1 MDTLNLNQALLIFAW
16 FPLTAFLTIILLVA
30 RFYQNQAQE
39 RTYYIFFAVPILL
52 FGLAVAHGA
61 NVNQVVGDPVGDLLM
76 FAGGLLL
83 VGLVLVLYRRMTSG
97 R

>member
-1 MDTLNLNQALLIFAW
+1 MESLNLNQALIIYAW
-16 FPLTAFLTIILLVA
+16 FPLAALLTIMLLIA

-39 RTYYIFFAVPILL
+39 RTFYPFFSVPIIL
-52 FGLAVAHGA
+52 FALSVAHGA
-61 NVNQVVGDPVGDLLM
+61 DVNRVLGDPVSDLLM

-83 VGLVLVLYRRMTSG
+83 MGLVLVLYRRMTSG

>member
-1 MDTLNLNQALLIFAW
+1 MDTLNLNQALLICAW
-16 FPLTAFLTIILLVA
+16 FPLTALLTTILLIA

-39 RTYYIFFAVPILL
+39 RTYYTFFAVPILL

-61 NVNQVVGDPVGDLLM
+61 NVNRVVGDPISDLLM
-76 FAGGLLL
+76 FAGGILLA
-83 VGLVLVLYRRMTSG
+83 GLVLILFRRMTSG